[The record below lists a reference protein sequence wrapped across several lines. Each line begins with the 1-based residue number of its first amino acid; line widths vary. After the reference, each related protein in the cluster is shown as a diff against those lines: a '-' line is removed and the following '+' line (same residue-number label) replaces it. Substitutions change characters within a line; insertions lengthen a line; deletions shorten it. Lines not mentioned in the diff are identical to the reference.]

1 MQSNLQIRGFSK
13 KKKKNTN
20 SWVHMALLKSKLTSE
35 ISITQTNSQLTTII
49 KLKLKY
55 KLKPNKS

>member
-13 KKKKNTN
+13 KNKITN
-20 SWVHMALLKSKLTSE
+20 SWVHMALLKSKLTSK
-35 ISITQTNSQLTTII
+35 ISITQTKSQLTTII

>member
-20 SWVHMALLKSKLTSE
+20 SWVHMALLKPKLTSE
-35 ISITQTNSQLTTII
+35 ISITQSKSQLTTII

>member
-1 MQSNLQIRGFSK
+1 
-13 KKKKNTN
+13 
-20 SWVHMALLKSKLTSE
+20 MALLKPKLTSE
-35 ISITQTNSQLTTII
+35 ISITQTKSQLTTII